1 MKKILIVDDDPE
13 VVELVRNR
21 LEANHYEV
29 ACAADGQIGIKKAQ
43 KEKPDL
49 ILMDIMMPNL
59 PGGDAVRLLKSDVA
73 TKHIPVIFL
82 TAVTSNLPQGKEANG
97 INVEGQYYP
106 AIAKPFKSE
115 ILLFEI
121 ERAIGE
127 K

>member
-13 VVELVRNR
+13 VIELVRNR
-21 LEANHYEV
+21 LEAHLYEV
-29 ACAADGQIGIKKAQ
+29 VSATDGETGVKMAK
-43 KEKPDL
+43 KEKPEL

-59 PGGDAVRLLKSDVA
+59 SGGEAVRLLKSDAA
-73 TKHIPVIFL
+73 TKYIPVIFL
-82 TAVTSNLPQGKEANG
+82 TAVTSNLPQGQEANG